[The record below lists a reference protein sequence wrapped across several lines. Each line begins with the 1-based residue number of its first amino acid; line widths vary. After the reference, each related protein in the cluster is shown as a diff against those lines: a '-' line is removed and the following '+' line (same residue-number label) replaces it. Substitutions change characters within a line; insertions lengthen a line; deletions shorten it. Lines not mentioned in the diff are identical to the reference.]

1 MANGKGV
8 LQTSLVAGRTAVTR
22 AQATNPLKLLC
33 PRRSPR
39 AAWVYVTTYGGGLV
53 AGDQIDL
60 TVNISSGTTCV
71 LTSQASTKVY
81 KSPLGNACQQSLSA
95 SIGEDAL
102 LVVAPDPITCF
113 ADAKYQ
119 QQQQVDLRPGG
130 SLVLV
135 DWLTSGRRARHEC
148 WMFSRY
154 YSRIDIAYDRRR
166 VFLES
171 LLLDPTDG
179 PIDSPYRLGRFHC
192 MALLVFVGPAL
203 QQVSTAIIDDVS
215 QQPIEQGCSLVQA
228 ASPIPFGVVLR
239 VLGTDTESVG
249 RVLRSRLE
257 FLSDRLDGGPWS
269 RKW

>member
-8 LQTSLVAGRTAVTR
+8 LQTSLVAGRTAITR

-33 PRRSPR
+33 PRRSPK

-60 TVNISSGTTCV
+60 NVNISSGTTCV
-71 LTSQASTKVY
+71 LTSQASTKIY
-81 KSPLGNACQQSLSA
+81 KSSGGKTCRQTVNASVD
-95 SIGEDAL
+95 EDAL

-119 QQQQVDLRPGG
+119 QHQQVNLHANG

-154 YSRIDIAYDRRR
+154 YSRIDITYDQTP

-171 LLLDPTDG
+171 LLLDPADG

-192 MALLVFVGPAL
+192 MALLVIVGPAL
-203 QQVSTAIIDDVS
+203 QQASSAMIEEVS
-215 QQPIEQGCSLVQA
+215 QQPLERDCSLVQA
-228 ASPIPFGVVLR
+228 ASPIPSGSVLR

-249 RVLRSRLE
+249 QVLKSRLD

>member
-60 TVNISSGTTCV
+60 TANISSGTTCV
-71 LTSQASTKVY
+71 LTSQASTKVF
-81 KSPLGNACQQSLSA
+81 KSPMGNACRHTVNA
-95 SIGEDAL
+95 RVGKDAL

-113 ADAKYQ
+113 ADARYH
-119 QQQQVDLRPGG
+119 QQQQVDLSLGG

-135 DWLTSGRRARHEC
+135 DWLTSGRRARHEY
-148 WMFSRY
+148 WMFSHY
-154 YSRIDIAYDRRR
+154 YSRIDVSYDQRH

-171 LLLDPTDG
+171 LLLDPADG
-179 PIDSPYRLGRFHC
+179 PIDSPFRLGRFHC

-203 QQVSTAIIDDVS
+203 QQISAAVINEIS
-215 QQPIEQGCSLVQA
+215 QQPIEQDCSLVQA
-228 ASPIPFGVVLR
+228 ASPIPFGAVLR

-269 RKW
+269 RRW